1 MTKVVNFADIS
12 KKSFSTETKSIQ
24 TSITPASLSDDLRK
38 NENLIKM
45 NQQFDNL
52 QTVFDDSTY
61 KNLPAI
67 LQRGLEPLTD
77 NNERGVFL
85 MGALGAISA
94 ILPSVTGFYADSDIA
109 ANLFIYVH
117 GEAGSGKGA
126 LKYVNRMMFHINEYI
141 KSQSPEEEI
150 IKKSLFIPANS
161 SAAAFNEILC
171 KNEGK
176 GLMFETEGDSLAD
189 TLKTDF
195 GNFSASLRMAFHH
208 ERISVARKTGSYLIE
223 NPCLSVVI
231 SSTFGQLLSLIPN
244 NENGLFSRFLFYE
257 TEPTNVFKNPF
268 DKKKNNLNERYN
280 ALSERFFDL
289 YRTLL
294 QVGEVRISIT
304 DNQAER
310 FTNVL
315 QHLKD
320 TTREK
325 ISTDFEG
332 QNEASLNGTI
342 NRLGI
347 ITFRIAMV
355 LTVLSNFENGTLS
368 QELECTD
375 VDFENALRIAS
386 IGRNNAYSAYSRLP
400 KPRMIHNLSA
410 NKLIDKAEQK
420 EKAFEMFKDKK
431 SLGDISTA
439 VFGDRT
445 KRNLIQ
451 LWVNEFKKTK

>member
-1 MTKVVNFADIS
+1 
-12 KKSFSTETKSIQ
+12 
-24 TSITPASLSDDLRK
+24 
-38 NENLIKM
+38 
-45 NQQFDNL
+45 
-52 QTVFDDSTY
+52 
-61 KNLPAI
+61 
-67 LQRGLEPLTD
+67 
-77 NNERGVFL
+77 
-85 MGALGAISA
+85 
-94 ILPSVTGFYADSDIA
+94 
-109 ANLFIYVH
+109 
-117 GEAGSGKGA
+117 
-126 LKYVNRMMFHINEYI
+126 
-141 KSQSPEEEI
+141 
-150 IKKSLFIPANS
+150 
-161 SAAAFNEILC
+161 
-171 KNEGK
+171 
-176 GLMFETEGDSLAD
+176 
-189 TLKTDF
+189 
-195 GNFSASLRMAFHH
+195 
-208 ERISVARKTGSYLIE
+208 
-223 NPCLSVVI
+223 
-231 SSTFGQLLSLIPN
+231 
-244 NENGLFSRFLFYE
+244 
-257 TEPTNVFKNPF
+257 
-268 DKKKNNLNERYN
+268 
-280 ALSERFFDL
+280 
-289 YRTLL
+289 
-294 QVGEVRISIT
+294 
-304 DNQAER
+304 
-310 FTNVL
+310 
-315 QHLKD
+315 LKD